1 MVNGVVVP
9 LLDQS
14 AYVPE
19 CLQYVDSLVKWDSIR
34 YVVPLF
40 SISVLMLSSLF

>member
-1 MVNGVVVP
+1 MGCIGVVNGVVVP

-19 CLQYVDSLVKWDSIR
+19 CLQYVDSLVKWNSYMI
-34 YVVPLF
+34 V
-40 SISVLMLSSLF
+40 M